1 MVSLLDHLT
10 SGDASMPT
18 PTKATEARRRLIV
31 ALLGCGA
38 SRRQAA
44 AVAGIHHTQIARWI
58 QRGRRTPGGT
68 FALFADLVEQAE
80 AHPALSA
87 LPELAEPAPSAELRW
102 ALRIAEGEWRRGELA
117 ETQEEPV
124 IIELRFDGEER
135 TP

>member
-1 MVSLLDHLT
+1 MVSLIDHLT

-44 AVAGIHHTQIARWI
+44 AIAGVHHAQIGRWI
-58 QRGRRTPGGT
+58 ERGRRTPGGRL
-68 FALFADLVEQAE
+68 AVFADLVEEAE
-80 AHPALSA
+80 AHPTLSA
-87 LPELAEPAPSAELRW
+87 LPELAEPAPAAELRW
-102 ALRIAEGEWRRGELA
+102 ALRIAEREWREDA
-117 ETQEEPV
+117 VPEAHEPA
-124 IIELRFDGEER
+124 IIQLRFDGEEP